1 MNQALAGICV
11 ASSVLDVFLTP
22 MWRLLS
28 KALGNSMNSAIDD
41 ISEDYQDWSLDNLSY
56 KDGLLT
62 LNLVTYINGDDP
74 IRFMVVF
81 TDTVLFE
88 SYDESS
94 HFQDYHLNRDKGV
107 IGIYTASSLLEYAK
121 TKTNVICLNNDKL
134 SHYSVMTTNEIIHV
148 LTRTEPVVVNVT

>member
-1 MNQALAGICV
+1 
-11 ASSVLDVFLTP
+11 
-22 MWRLLS
+22 
-28 KALGNSMNSAIDD
+28 MNSAIDD
-41 ISEDYQDWSLDNLSY
+41 ISEDYQDWGLDNLSY
-56 KDGLLT
+56 RDGLLT

-94 HFQDYHLNRDKGV
+94 HFQDYHLNRDSGV
-107 IGIYTASSLLEYAK
+107 IGVYTASSLLEYAK
-121 TKTNVICLNNDKL
+121 TKTNVMCLSNDKL
-134 SHYSVMTTNEIIHV
+134 SHCSVMTTNEIIHV